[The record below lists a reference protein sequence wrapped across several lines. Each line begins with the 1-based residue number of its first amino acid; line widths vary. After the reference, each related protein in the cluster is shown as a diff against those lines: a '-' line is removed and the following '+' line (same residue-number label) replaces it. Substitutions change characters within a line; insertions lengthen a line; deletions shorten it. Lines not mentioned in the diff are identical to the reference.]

1 MSAGQHLVSAPATY
15 SLGGPTTWRYLP
27 HRYPFMLLD
36 MVQEYDPE
44 RQRAIGVKNVSQ
56 NDPFLQGHFPE
67 HPIFPGVLI
76 IEALAQASGMLMILE
91 HLRAQGHVQG
101 PPVRNIILAESKIKH
116 MKPVYPGDQML
127 LETQIVL
134 NRTDLCSFKV
144 AATVQGE
151 EVSKGQLTLARMAG
165 MEGPA

>member
-1 MSAGQHLVSAPATY
+1 
-15 SLGGPTTWRYLP
+15 
-27 HRYPFMLLD
+27 MLLD

-44 RQRAIGVKNVSQ
+44 GQRVIGVKNVSQ

-91 HLRAQGHVQG
+91 QLRAQGITLAELVEGRAKG
-101 PPVRNIILAESKIKH
+101 PPVKNIILAESKIKH
-116 MKPVYPGDQML
+116 MKPVYPGEQML
-127 LETQIVL
+127 LETQVIL
-134 NRTDLCSFKV
+134 SRTELCTFKV
-144 AATVQGE
+144 AATVKGE

-165 MEGPA
+165 MENLSVT